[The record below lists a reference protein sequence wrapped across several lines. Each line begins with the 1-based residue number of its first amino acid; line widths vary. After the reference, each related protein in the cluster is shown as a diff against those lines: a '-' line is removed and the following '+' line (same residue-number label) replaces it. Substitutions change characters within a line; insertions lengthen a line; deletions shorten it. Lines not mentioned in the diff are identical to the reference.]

1 MAFYPRQQRGR
12 IGIGVIGKND
22 HSAEHRNCPQLVVR
36 RTREHQEAAQKLLG
50 IDWGPNLQDPS
61 PNEPLSRKAHMDDG
75 AYTFLFRFAVLATIF
90 LLALS
95 IAYLEH

>member
-1 MAFYPRQQRGR
+1 
-12 IGIGVIGKND
+12 
-22 HSAEHRNCPQLVVR
+22 
-36 RTREHQEAAQKLLG
+36 
-50 IDWGPNLQDPS
+50 
-61 PNEPLSRKAHMDDG
+61 MDDG